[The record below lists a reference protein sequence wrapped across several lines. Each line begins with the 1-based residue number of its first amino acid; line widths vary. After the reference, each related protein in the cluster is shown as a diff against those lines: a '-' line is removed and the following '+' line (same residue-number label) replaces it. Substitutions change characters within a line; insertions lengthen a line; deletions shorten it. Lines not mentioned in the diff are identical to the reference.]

1 MSIVPKANSICQNK
15 PMDPEEQKK
24 LAAIKSMEFIEDDCV
39 LGVGTGSTVNHLIEA
54 LPSVKHKIEAVT
66 SSSEASTKLL
76 EENGFRVDDLSTVGS
91 PDLYID
97 GADEIT
103 KHFHMIKGGGGA
115 LTREKII
122 AEASRKFVC
131 IIDESKLVDLLG
143 NFPLPVEVIPMA
155 KSMVARRMTKLGGLP
170 ELRHGFITDNGNL
183 ILDVHNLKILD
194 PIDLENQINNIP
206 GVVTNGIVAKRA
218 ANVMI
223 IGNENGPKV
232 HIKS

>member
-1 MSIVPKANSICQNK
+1 
-15 PMDPEEQKK
+15 MDSEEQKK
-24 LAAIKSMEFIEDDCV
+24 QAALKSLEFINDDCI

-54 LPSVKHKIEAVT
+54 LPSVKNKIEAVT

-76 EENGFRVDDLSTVGS
+76 EENGFRVDDLSSVGS
-91 PDLYID
+91 PDVYID

-103 KHFHMIKGGGGA
+103 QHFHMIKGGGGA

-131 IIDESKLVDLLG
+131 IIDGSKLVDLLG
-143 NFPLPVEVIPMA
+143 KFPLPVEVIPMA
-155 KSMVARRMTKLGGLP
+155 KSLVARELTKLGGLP
-170 ELRHGFITDNGNL
+170 ELRHDFVTDNGNL

-194 PIDLENQINNIP
+194 PVDIESHINNIP
-206 GVVTNGIVAKRA
+206 GVVTNGIFAKRS

-223 IGNENGPKV
+223 IGNQQGPM
-232 HIKS
+232 IKIKN

>member
-1 MSIVPKANSICQNK
+1 
-15 PMDPEEQKK
+15 MDSEEQKK
-24 LAAIKSMEFIEDDCV
+24 QAALKSLEFINDDCI

-54 LPSVKHKIEAVT
+54 LPSVKNKIEAVT

-76 EENGFRVDDLSTVGS
+76 EENGFRVDDLSSVGS
-91 PDLYID
+91 PDVYID

-103 KHFHMIKGGGGA
+103 QHFHMIKGGGGA

-131 IIDESKLVDLLG
+131 IIDDSKLVDLLG
-143 NFPLPVEVIPMA
+143 KFPLPVEVIPMA
-155 KSMVARRMTKLGGLP
+155 KSLVARELTKLGGLP
-170 ELRHGFITDNGNL
+170 ELRHDFVTDNGNL

-194 PIDLENQINNIP
+194 PVDIESHINNIP
-206 GVVTNGIVAKRA
+206 GVVTNGIFAKRS

-223 IGNENGPKV
+223 IGNEQGPM
-232 HIKS
+232 IKIKN

>member
-1 MSIVPKANSICQNK
+1 
-15 PMDPEEQKK
+15 MDSVEQKK
-24 LAAIKSMEFIEDDCV
+24 QAALKSLEFINDDCI

-54 LPSVKHKIEAVT
+54 LPSVKNKIEAVT

-76 EENGFRVDDLSTVGS
+76 EENGFRVDDLSSVGS
-91 PDLYID
+91 PDVYID

-103 KHFHMIKGGGGA
+103 QHFHMIKGGGGA

-131 IIDESKLVDLLG
+131 IIDGSKLVDLLG
-143 NFPLPVEVIPMA
+143 KFPLPVEVIPMA
-155 KSMVARRMTKLGGLP
+155 KSLVARELTKLGGLP
-170 ELRHGFITDNGNL
+170 ELRHDFVTDNGNL

-194 PIDLENQINNIP
+194 PVDIESHINNIP
-206 GVVTNGIVAKRA
+206 GVVTNGIFAKRS

-223 IGNENGPKV
+223 IGNEQGPM
-232 HIKS
+232 IKIKN

>member
-1 MSIVPKANSICQNK
+1 
-15 PMDPEEQKK
+15 MDSEEQKK
-24 LAAIKSMEFIEDDCV
+24 QAALKSLEFINDDCI

-54 LPSVKHKIEAVT
+54 LPSVKNKIEAVT

-76 EENGFRVDDLSTVGS
+76 EENGFRVDDLSSVGS
-91 PDLYID
+91 PDVCID

-103 KHFHMIKGGGGA
+103 QHFHMIKGGGGA

-131 IIDESKLVDLLG
+131 IIDGSKLVDLLG
-143 NFPLPVEVIPMA
+143 KFPLPVEVIPMA
-155 KSMVARRMTKLGGLP
+155 KSLVARELTKLGGLP
-170 ELRHGFITDNGNL
+170 ELRHDFVTDNGNL

-194 PIDLENQINNIP
+194 PVDIESHINNIP
-206 GVVTNGIVAKRA
+206 GVVTNGIFAKRS

-223 IGNENGPKV
+223 IGNEQGPM
-232 HIKS
+232 IKIKN

>member
-1 MSIVPKANSICQNK
+1 MN
-15 PMDPEEQKK
+15 PEEQKK
-24 LAAIKSMEFIEDDCV
+24 QAALKSLEFIDDDCV

-54 LPSVKHKIEAVT
+54 LPRVKNKIASVT

-76 EENGFRVDDLSTVGS
+76 EEYGFRVDDLSSVGS

-131 IIDESKLVDLLG
+131 IIDGSKLVDLLG
-143 NFPLPVEVIPMA
+143 KFPLPVEVIPMA
-155 KSMVARRMTKLGGLP
+155 KSLVARELTKLGGLP
-170 ELRHGFITDNGNL
+170 ELRHDFVTDNGNL
-183 ILDVHNLKILD
+183 ILDVHNLRILD
-194 PIDLENQINNIP
+194 PVDIESQINNIP
-206 GVVTNGIVAKRA
+206 GVVTNGIFAKRSA
-218 ANVMI
+218 DAMI
-223 IGNENGPKV
+223 IGNEKGPEV
-232 HIKS
+232 QIKS

>member
-1 MSIVPKANSICQNK
+1 
-15 PMDPEEQKK
+15 MDSEEQKK
-24 LAAIKSMEFIEDDCV
+24 QAALKSLEFINDDCI

-54 LPSVKHKIEAVT
+54 LPSVKNKIEAVT

-76 EENGFRVDDLSTVGS
+76 EENGFRVDDLSSVGS
-91 PDLYID
+91 PDVYID

-103 KHFHMIKGGGGA
+103 QHFHMIKGGGGA

-131 IIDESKLVDLLG
+131 IIDGSKLVDLLG
-143 NFPLPVEVIPMA
+143 KFPLPVEVIPMA
-155 KSMVARRMTKLGGLP
+155 KSLVALELTKLGGLP
-170 ELRHGFITDNGNL
+170 ELRHDFVTDNGNL

-194 PIDLENQINNIP
+194 PVDIESHINNIP
-206 GVVTNGIVAKRA
+206 GVVTNGIFAKRS

-223 IGNENGPKV
+223 IGNEQGPM
-232 HIKS
+232 IKIKN

>member
-1 MSIVPKANSICQNK
+1 
-15 PMDPEEQKK
+15 MDSEEQKK
-24 LAAIKSMEFIEDDCV
+24 QAALKSLEFINDDCI

-54 LPSVKHKIEAVT
+54 LPSVKNKIEAVT

-76 EENGFRVDDLSTVGS
+76 EENGFRVDDLSSVGS
-91 PDLYID
+91 PDVYID

-103 KHFHMIKGGGGA
+103 QHFHMIKGGGGA

-131 IIDESKLVDLLG
+131 IIDDSKLVDLLG
-143 NFPLPVEVIPMA
+143 KFPLPVEVIPMA
-155 KSMVARRMTKLGGLP
+155 KSLVARELTKLGGLS
-170 ELRHGFITDNGNL
+170 ELRHDFVTDNGNL

-194 PIDLENQINNIP
+194 PVYIESHINNIP
-206 GVVTNGIVAKRA
+206 GVVTNGIFAKRS

-223 IGNENGPKV
+223 IGNEQGPM
-232 HIKS
+232 IKIKN

>member
-1 MSIVPKANSICQNK
+1 
-15 PMDPEEQKK
+15 MDSEEQKK
-24 LAAIKSMEFIEDDCV
+24 QAALKSLELINDDCI

-54 LPSVKHKIEAVT
+54 LPSVKNKIEAVT

-76 EENGFRVDDLSTVGS
+76 EENGFRVDDLSSVGS
-91 PDLYID
+91 PDVYID

-103 KHFHMIKGGGGA
+103 QHFHMIKGGGGA

-131 IIDESKLVDLLG
+131 IIDGSKLVDLLG
-143 NFPLPVEVIPMA
+143 KFPLPVEVIPMA
-155 KSMVARRMTKLGGLP
+155 KSLVARELTKLGGLP
-170 ELRHGFITDNGNL
+170 ELRHDFVTDNGNL

-194 PIDLENQINNIP
+194 PVDIESHINNIP
-206 GVVTNGIVAKRA
+206 GVVTNGIFAKRS

-223 IGNENGPKV
+223 IGNEQGPM
-232 HIKS
+232 IKIKN

>member
-1 MSIVPKANSICQNK
+1 
-15 PMDPEEQKK
+15 MDSEEQKK
-24 LAAIKSMEFIEDDCV
+24 QAALKSLEFINDDCI

-54 LPSVKHKIEAVT
+54 LPSVKNKIEAVT

-76 EENGFRVDDLSTVGS
+76 EENGFIVDDLSSVGS
-91 PDLYID
+91 PDVYID

-103 KHFHMIKGGGGA
+103 QHFHMIKGGGGA

-131 IIDESKLVDLLG
+131 IIDGSKLVDLLG
-143 NFPLPVEVIPMA
+143 KFPLPVEVIPMA
-155 KSMVARRMTKLGGLP
+155 KSLVARELTKLGGLP
-170 ELRHGFITDNGNL
+170 ELRHDFVTDNGNL

-194 PIDLENQINNIP
+194 PVDIESHINNIP
-206 GVVTNGIVAKRA
+206 GVVTNGIFAKRS

-223 IGNENGPKV
+223 IGNEQGPM
-232 HIKS
+232 IKIKN

>member
-1 MSIVPKANSICQNK
+1 
-15 PMDPEEQKK
+15 MDSEEQKK
-24 LAAIKSMEFIEDDCV
+24 QAALKSLELINDDCI

-54 LPSVKHKIEAVT
+54 LPSVKNKIEAVT

-76 EENGFRVDDLSTVGS
+76 EENGFRVDDISSVGS
-91 PDLYID
+91 PDVYID

-103 KHFHMIKGGGGA
+103 QHFHMIKGGGGA

-131 IIDESKLVDLLG
+131 IIDGSKLVDLLG
-143 NFPLPVEVIPMA
+143 KFPLPVEVIPMA
-155 KSMVARRMTKLGGLP
+155 KSLVARELTKLGGLP
-170 ELRHGFITDNGNL
+170 ELRHDFVTDNGNL

-194 PIDLENQINNIP
+194 PVDIESHINNIP
-206 GVVTNGIVAKRA
+206 GVVTNGIFAKRS

-223 IGNENGPKV
+223 IGNEQGPM
-232 HIKS
+232 IKIKN

>member
-1 MSIVPKANSICQNK
+1 
-15 PMDPEEQKK
+15 MDSKEQKK
-24 LAAIKSMEFIEDDCV
+24 QAALKSLEFINDDCI

-54 LPSVKHKIEAVT
+54 LPSVKNKIEAVT

-76 EENGFRVDDLSTVGS
+76 EENGFRVDDLSSVGS
-91 PDLYID
+91 PDVYID

-103 KHFHMIKGGGGA
+103 QHFHMIKGGGGA

-131 IIDESKLVDLLG
+131 IIDDSKLVDLLG
-143 NFPLPVEVIPMA
+143 KFPLPVEVIPMA
-155 KSMVARRMTKLGGLP
+155 KSLVARELTKLGGLP
-170 ELRHGFITDNGNL
+170 ELRHDFVTDNGNL

-194 PIDLENQINNIP
+194 PVDIESHINNIP
-206 GVVTNGIVAKRA
+206 GVVTNGIFAKRS

-223 IGNENGPKV
+223 IGNEQGPM
-232 HIKS
+232 IKIKN